1 MSNTTTETTEIPT
14 TTTTFTEAEILEA
27 ILDAKWEVTKAK
39 IGLLPFLD

>member
-1 MSNTTTETTEIPT
+1 MSNTTTTTESTEIP
-14 TTTTFTEAEILEA
+14 TTFTEAEILEA